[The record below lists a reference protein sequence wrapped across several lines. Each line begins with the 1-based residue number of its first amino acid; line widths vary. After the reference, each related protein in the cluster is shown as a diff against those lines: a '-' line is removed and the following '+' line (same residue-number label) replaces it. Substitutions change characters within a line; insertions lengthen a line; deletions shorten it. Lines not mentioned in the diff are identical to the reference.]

1 MTDIEENLFDAFW
14 ATYNLATDQGIA
26 QSSYPDPASDFREAL
41 RYNNAVFAAFKVHRM
56 QNDMAALLLDENGDL
71 KPFEQ
76 WMKDVQPIASHQ
88 CERWLR
94 TEYDTAVIRAHQA
107 ADWQQFQ
114 REKDVLPNLRWMPS
128 TSLHPGADHK
138 IFWDTVRPVDD
149 PFWDQHRPGDRW
161 NCKCT
166 LSSTDDPETPV
177 PTIPNEPAPPTGTSP
192 HAGLDNNPGKD
203 GKIFSDSHPY
213 IANAY
218 QGAKKAVNRFIKKLK
233 KDGKKNNK
241 RLKQI
246 RRQAAALKA
255 RSLKN
260 AGFPNPVVISNTAV
274 KEWLN
279 QPHLHYRQKN
289 EALLSIH
296 TLFAESEYIGYTTDN
311 RKDVVKSHIFETTI
325 AGDKSWIIVH
335 QMTWGEYKLYSVSDS
350 PKIQQTVKK

>member
-26 QSSYPDPASDFREAL
+26 QSAYPDPASDFREAL

-56 QNDMAALLLDENGDL
+56 QNDMAALLLDSNGNL

-76 WMKDVQPIASHQ
+76 WAKDVQPIASHQ

-94 TEYDTAVIRAHQA
+94 TEYNTAVIRAHQA

-177 PTIPNEPAPPTGTSP
+177 PTIPNEPAPPTGTNP
-192 HAGLDNNPGKD
+192 NAGLDNNPGKD

-233 KDGKKNNK
+233 KDGKKNKK

-255 RSLKN
+255 RSLKMQ
-260 AGFPNPVVISNTAV
+260 GSPT
-274 KEWLN
+274 
-279 QPHLHYRQKN
+279 
-289 EALLSIH
+289 LS
-296 TLFAESEYIGYTTDN
+296 S
-311 RKDVVKSHIFETTI
+311 
-325 AGDKSWIIVH
+325 
-335 QMTWGEYKLYSVSDS
+335 S
-350 PKIQQTVKK
+350 PIRL